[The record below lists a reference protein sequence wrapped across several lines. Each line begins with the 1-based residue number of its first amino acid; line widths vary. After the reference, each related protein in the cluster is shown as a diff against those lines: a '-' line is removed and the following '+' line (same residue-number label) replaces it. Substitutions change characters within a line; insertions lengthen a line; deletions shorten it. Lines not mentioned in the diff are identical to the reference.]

1 MILAKTFYVF
11 SQKIEGFF
19 MMLRMVEILT
29 INIKNLIKI
38 LFWRVKRFYNIA

>member
-1 MILAKTFYVF
+1 MILAKTFDVF

-19 MMLRMVEILT
+19 MMLRVVEILT

-38 LFWRVKRFYNIA
+38 LFWRVKRYYNIA